1 MFRMN
6 FIDWVAFVLLVLC
19 GLDLGLSGL
28 FNINLIASVFG
39 PISLTSFI
47 IYAVVAIASV
57 YMIYSALKK
66 TQPNK

>member
-1 MFRMN
+1 MFKMN

-28 FNINLIASVFG
+28 FNVNIIAAVFG
-39 PISLTSFI
+39 QVSLTSFV

-66 TQPNK
+66 TQVK